1 MSTKTR
7 RTIEEIETGASVDIG
22 AIDDSA
28 VTDPTAN
35 ASMIAALKGLLKQ
48 LQGDGSG
55 SAPIT
60 LATSLSSEYD
70 TIDIAKMSKGGVTT
84 AHDAITATATSAEM
98 DWRGFNAVSVECIV
112 SDITSGN
119 WAIEVLGC
127 AISGGTFGRQWD
139 SNSREAKVIDLDT
152 NETMTFVFRDIA
164 NYGQIR
170 ATRTTDGTLT
180 CKVTPMNI

>member
-7 RTIEEIETGASVDIG
+7 RTIEEIEAGASVDIG
-22 AIDDSA
+22 ATADSA

-35 ASMIAALKGLLKQ
+35 ASMISALKGLLKQ
-48 LQGDGSG
+48 LQGNGSG
-55 SAPIT
+55 SAPI
-60 LATSLSSEYD
+60 
-70 TIDIAKMSKGGVTT
+70 DIAKISKGGVTT
-84 AHDAITATATSAEM
+84 AHDAIIATATSAEM

-139 SNSREAKVIDLDT
+139 SNSREAKVEDLNT
-152 NETMTFVFRDIA
+152 NETMIFVFKDIA
-164 NYGQIR
+164 NYGEIR
-170 ATRTTDGTLT
+170 ATRTTDGTIT
-180 CKVTPMNI
+180 VKCTPMNI